1 MSFNIIDDFLK
12 QDNIG
17 LQEPN
22 FSTTRHIAQLLITKK
37 NIEEIY
43 QEMTKKENQCEEI
56 IAQIIDKRY
65 NEFNPMIN
73 KPQIYGKAYEE
84 LYQSVKRNRKRLQ
97 NSKELLSSKSAEL
110 KHFYYQNIYYKEIIS
125 TLNKLKTIRSSIKL
139 IQTQAL
145 NQPYEGSVECRK
157 IKSLITNFPKQD
169 SFQMQYVNRGFNL
182 GLSQILGEFQNQLK
196 EFFFL
201 QRGSIL
207 KSNDAQKY
215 YDLEKKVKEL
225 KSLNEI
231 LQFIKINLPDVTLQ
245 NDDELELCLID
256 QQLSSNELIISY
268 NQLKKFIQVSFQFSD
283 FDQVKQYIDINTS
296 KNGDI
301 NLNINSQQSS
311 LLNIFLCIKGC
322 TIIKK
327 TNELLNK
334 HFEDF
339 KYNMQDLFT
348 KSLTIFIKRQ
358 NPNDNIKISL
368 FGELNFSSFTTY
380 KIISQFFKK
389 LIAYA
394 MIILRKQVLFGKAL
408 HCLNVDVDENTLLLS
423 LSELCRQLFWQINV
437 VLSMFYKS
445 AKISEQNKGRDVLD
459 VRNEFHLFI
468 QTTLQQL
475 IKPSPLY
482 YLLQR
487 HLLDEVLLQCIESLK
502 VFMRVEPIFK
512 EPIDNE
518 IQLQQELSKSIYIDC
533 IKQLNEGAKSVIRN
547 IVSLPKRQNKSF
559 IPQLNYQLIYDV
571 QDQQLKQ
578 MLNNFQLIN
587 LKMQIPEST
596 QFCYLIHELNVIDQ
610 ITNLQVDYIQI
621 LNWILNVYLQEI
633 RIKLKSLIQ
642 GSQSELLMYNQDK
655 QGLQK
660 KLLSYMEWKC
670 KFQQSNPLLNDGINT
685 QQRLQKA
692 KTDKQYRFQ
701 LKQPIYQG
709 YMEYLVNQID
719 ESKTSPLIRS
729 KEVLHTLG
737 ALHEN
742 IHAFLC
748 FTLQSIQGY
757 LNRIDQQYLIKQLDI
772 QQKDVPIDQQDVKL
786 QILKIFQLRCE
797 QQSFQMD
804 QFKNKNAMDIQFN
817 DNIQQSFYRFL
828 KLCNEIFLVQFD
840 VYLVLRFEFH
850 MRHLLMTNIQEFNFE
865 YINFSSTLKE
875 SIQDETF
882 KIITADFWTI
892 FKASL
897 KAQFIRQ
904 KDFNAKKIQMI
915 LKDLNVMKDE
925 MSNDGKRIS
934 HLRRYFKLY
943 LVNGQDLEKFLKI
956 NAYKYKF
963 DLIQEYGKLMKVDN
977 LEKLR
982 KYCL

>member
-1 MSFNIIDDFLK
+1 MIFNIIDEFLK

-17 LQEPN
+17 MQEAN
-22 FSTTRHIAQLLITKK
+22 FSTTRYIASLLIQKK
-37 NIEEIY
+37 NIEQVY
-43 QEMTKKENQCEEI
+43 QEMSTKENQCEEI
-56 IAQIIDKRY
+56 ISQIIDQKY
-65 NEFNPMIN
+65 DKFNPMIN
-73 KPQIYGKAYEE
+73 KPQIYGKAYDE
-84 LYQSVKRNRKRLQ
+84 LSHNVKQSRKRLQ
-97 NSKELLSSKSAEL
+97 SSKELLSSKSAEL
-110 KHFYYQNIYYKEIIS
+110 KYFYYQNIYYKEIIS

-145 NQPYEGSVECRK
+145 SQPYEGSLECRK
-157 IKSLITNFPKQD
+157 IKSLISIFPKQE
-169 SFQMQYVNRGFNL
+169 SFQIQYINKGFNL

-207 KSNDAQKY
+207 KSTDAQKY
-215 YDLEKKVKEL
+215 YDLERKVRDL
-225 KSLNEI
+225 KSLSEI
-231 LQFIKINLPDVTLQ
+231 LQFIKANLPEVTLQ

-256 QQLSSNELIISY
+256 QQLNSNELIISY
-268 NQLKKFIQVSFQFSD
+268 NQLKRFIQMSFQFND
-283 FDQVKQYIDINTS
+283 FDAVKQYVDNNTS
-296 KNGDI
+296 KTGDI
-301 NLNINSQQSS
+301 NLNINTQQTS

-322 TIIKK
+322 TIIRK

-339 KYNMQDLFT
+339 KYNLQDLFT

-368 FGELNFSSFTTY
+368 FGELNFSSFATY

-394 MIILRKQVLFGKAL
+394 MIILRKQVLFGKTL

-445 AKISEQNKGRDVLD
+445 SKISEQNKGRDVLD
-459 VRNEFHLFI
+459 VRNEYHLFI

-487 HLLDEVLLQCIESLK
+487 HLLDEVLQQCIESLK

-518 IQLQQELSKSIYIDC
+518 IQLQQELSKSIYLDC
-533 IKQLNEGAKSVIRN
+533 IKQLNEGVKNVVRN
-547 IVSLPKRQNKSF
+547 VVSLPKRQNKSF
-559 IPQLNYQLIYDV
+559 IPQINYQMSQDV

-578 MLNNFQLIN
+578 MLNDFHLIN
-587 LKMQIPEST
+587 LKMQIPESI

-610 ITNLQVDYIQI
+610 ITNLQIDFIQI

-633 RIKLKSLIQ
+633 RIKLKASIQ
-642 GSQSELLMYNQDK
+642 GSQSEILMYNQDK
-655 QGLQK
+655 QALQK

-692 KTDKQYRFQ
+692 KGDKQFRFQ
-701 LKQPIYQG
+701 LKQPMYQG
-709 YMEYLVNQID
+709 YMEYLVNQVD

-737 ALHEN
+737 ALHDN
-742 IHAFLC
+742 IHAFLT
-748 FTLQSIQGY
+748 FTFQSIERY
-757 LNRIDQQYLIKQLDI
+757 LDKIDQQYLIKQLDI
-772 QQKDVPIDQQDVKL
+772 QQKDVPLEQQSIKIQL
-786 QILKIFQLRCE
+786 LKIFQLRCE
-797 QQSFQMD
+797 QQSFQLE
-804 QFKNKNAMDIQFN
+804 QFKNKNAIEIQYN
-817 DNIQQSFYRFL
+817 DNVQQSFYRFL

-865 YINFSSTLKE
+865 YINFSQTLKE
-875 SIQDETF
+875 SIQDDTF
-882 KIITADFWTI
+882 NIITQDFWTI

-904 KDFNAKKIQMI
+904 KDFNPKKIQMI

-925 MSNDGKRIS
+925 MSNQGKRIS

-943 LVNGQDLEKFLKI
+943 LVNGQDIEKFLKI

-963 DLIQEYGKLMKVDN
+963 EQIQEYCKLVKMEN
-977 LEKLR
+977 AESLR